1 MFTKTLG
8 AVLAFMQMLCFSLG
22 LLPVNTAVD
31 YGGAPYTPPAVT
43 TPMALSERG
52 QSDFVIVLPDAPDA
66 CEQTAATELQTY
78 FERICGVSL
87 PVINESALADG
98 QRAILVG
105 DSGAALAMAGDETL
119 GEEDFRLVS
128 DGTRLA
134 ISGGGSRGT
143 LYGVYTF
150 LEEYLGVRWFTPK
163 LERVPETPDIV
174 IDAALDRT
182 VRPSFSIRRNDC
194 AGTNDAYRARTKMN
208 VSFWYDMPDHGGAL
222 TYVIWDVTLD
232 RLVPDAL
239 FGTHPEYFALGED
252 GARTTDHVCLS
263 NPEVLEIAVENA
275 RTAILNCER
284 DAHFLHVGQKDN
296 ENYCRCPNCEALY
309 ARYGAVS
316 APTILFTNAL
326 AQRLEPEFPDFTFT
340 FYAYNETDRP
350 PTSGD
355 LRCRE
360 NVAPVLCGLHKA
372 CRSHPLTEC
381 GAVDGDES
389 FLNLYGK
396 NEPQVARDFAE
407 WVTLADRTYIYDYTI
422 NFLYSAQFFSN
433 FETMQ
438 STMKYMHDIGI
449 TGYIYNCGDGHEAA
463 FNELRNYLLTKLQWD
478 VNCDVSYHMNDF
490 LSAYYGE
497 AAAPYIRQII
507 DLQTAQ
513 IRATA
518 HAFDFDWH
526 YQSGFYPPLT
536 VAKLDDLWKQAL
548 AADITDE
555 ERFRV
560 ETANLSWEF
569 YKANLFIGKYFFL
582 NPLRLKEN
590 EALYDAFKAHGLNRV
605 SAFGLIPPKD
615 EVNFIECPYQWR

>member
-1 MFTKTLG
+1 M
-8 AVLAFMQMLCFSLG
+8 
-22 LLPVNTAVD
+22 
-31 YGGAPYTPPAVT
+31 
-43 TPMALSERG
+43 
-52 QSDFVIVLPDAPDA
+52 
-66 CEQTAATELQTY
+66 
-78 FERICGVSL
+78 
-87 PVINESALADG
+87 
-98 QRAILVG
+98 
-105 DSGAALAMAGDETL
+105 
-119 GEEDFRLVS
+119 
-128 DGTRLA
+128 
-134 ISGGGSRGT
+134 
-143 LYGVYTF
+143 
-150 LEEYLGVRWFTPK
+150 
-163 LERVPETPDIV
+163 
-174 IDAALDRT
+174 
-182 VRPSFSIRRNDC
+182 
-194 AGTNDAYRARTKMN
+194 
-208 VSFWYDMPDHGGAL
+208 
-222 TYVIWDVTLD
+222 
-232 RLVPDAL
+232 
-239 FGTHPEYFALGED
+239 
-252 GARTTDHVCLS
+252 
-263 NPEVLEIAVENA
+263 
-275 RTAILNCER
+275 
-284 DAHFLHVGQKDN
+284 
-296 ENYCRCPNCEALY
+296 
-309 ARYGAVS
+309 
-316 APTILFTNAL
+316 
-326 AQRLEPEFPDFTFT
+326 
-340 FYAYNETDRP
+340 
-350 PTSGD
+350 
-355 LRCRE
+355 
-360 NVAPVLCGLHKA
+360 APVLCGLHKA

-396 NEPQVARDFAE
+396 NEPQVARDFVE